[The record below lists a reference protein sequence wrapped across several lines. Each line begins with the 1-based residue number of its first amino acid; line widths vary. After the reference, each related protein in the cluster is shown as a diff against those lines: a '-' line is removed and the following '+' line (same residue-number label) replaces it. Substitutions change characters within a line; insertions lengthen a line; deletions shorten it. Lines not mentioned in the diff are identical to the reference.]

1 MTPLAM
7 NDRRT
12 LMPDSLILNLVF
24 AAGLL
29 WLALAAI

>member
-1 MTPLAM
+1 MTLLAQH
-7 NDRRT
+7 DRRT
-12 LMPDSLILNLVF
+12 LMPDSLIPNLAF